1 MWSTAAA
8 ACCAAYALA
17 CGESPPPS
25 PLTGMRVS
33 VSTVEWRAE
42 ASDAEHVD
50 VKIVVDGMVTK
61 LGSVEATPE
70 TCALRSAAAKVTELL
85 CGNDSFVANVEPSE
99 LVVTHGRE
107 EKRLPIGPSVA
118 ITVAPYR
125 MPVGSA
131 SAR

>member
-1 MWSTAAA
+1 MD
-8 ACCAAYALA
+8 
-17 CGESPPPS
+17 
-25 PLTGMRVS
+25 VS

-85 CGNDSFVANVEPSE
+85 CGNDSFVANVEPGE
-99 LVVTHGRE
+99 LVVTHGRT

-131 SAR
+131 SDP

>member
-1 MWSTAAA
+1 MD
-8 ACCAAYALA
+8 
-17 CGESPPPS
+17 
-25 PLTGMRVS
+25 VS

-50 VKIVVDGMVTK
+50 VKIVVDGIVSK

-85 CGNDSFVANVEPSE
+85 CGTDSFVANVEPGE

-107 EKRLPIGPSVA
+107 EKRLSIGPSVA

-125 MPVGSA
+125 MPAGSA
-131 SAR
+131 SGP

>member
-1 MWSTAAA
+1 MD
-8 ACCAAYALA
+8 
-17 CGESPPPS
+17 
-25 PLTGMRVS
+25 VS

-70 TCALRSAAAKVTELL
+70 TCALRRAAANVTELL
-85 CGNDSFVANVEPSE
+85 CGSDSFVANVQPGE
-99 LVVTHGRE
+99 LVVTHGRD

-131 SAR
+131 SGP